1 MACLV
6 DHKPSTLQDCVVWAR
21 LQFETQFTNRIKQLL
36 HNFPKDSVLSTGMK
50 FWSGPKRAPAPIE
63 FDANDPVH
71 VEFIAAAASMY
82 AQTYGLKPAS
92 DLEFYRD
99 AVQKVKVPAFVPKVS
114 GGLGV
119 PTTHTTPITP
129 TGAQEGRLSKDIALV
144 SDTSFQH

>member
-99 AVQKVKVPAFVPKVS
+99 AVQKVKVPTFVPKVS
-114 GGLGV
+114 WGGGGLEV
-119 PTTHTTPITP
+119 LPHTPHHHHP
-129 TGAQEGRLSKDIALV
+129 SPLREHKKDACRKI
-144 SDTSFQH
+144 